1 MLEAVKRLNLNSG
14 LQYDENILSLEEVQT
29 KLADIEKRASEVHQR
44 VIDDHHML
52 LELLNQNIKTRAE
65 RSSR

>member
-1 MLEAVKRLNLNSG
+1 LLEAVKRLNLNSG